1 MTDRETSNEERL
13 QSDLKG
19 GDRAE
24 FAGEFVSSES
34 LDQMSQ
40 RAVGW
45 QVLVHVAVR
54 FGATTFRRWADS
66 VQGGTDGGMRV
77 LESLPDAVGRGIA
90 HVAAGALEGF
100 AFVPGRGSLF
110 EELPELCGR
119 KEEPFDFIGDPDA
132 EGTSTA
138 LSSSTVAT
146 KNAVCPD
153 RFSANVLPLETF
165 EDSMSVAA
173 FPLSCSA
180 DRV

>member
-1 MTDRETSNEERL
+1 MHCQREDSNLRRCRCRQLADREASNEEDL

-24 FAGEFVSSES
+24 FACEFVSSES

-40 RAVGW
+40 RAVGR
-45 QVLVHVAVR
+45 QVLVLVHVAVR

-66 VQGGTDGGMRV
+66 VQSGTDGGMRV

-100 AFVPGRGSLF
+100 AFVPGRGSLI

-119 KEEPFDFIGDPDA
+119 EEEPFDFIGDPDA
-132 EGTSTA
+132 EGSPTA
-138 LSSSTVAT
+138 LASSTVAT

-153 RFSANVLPLETF
+153 RFSANV
-165 EDSMSVAA
+165 
-173 FPLSCSA
+173 
-180 DRV
+180 